1 MASECDTEAAMSA
14 EPNIDQL
21 YEQQIKALPRAAKL
35 RLLARI
41 TEDVTNSDAEKTL
54 SIMGLHGL
62 GAEIWNGID
71 AQNYVNRLRDEWDR
85 G

>member
-1 MASECDTEAAMSA
+1 MRA

-21 YEQQIKALPRAAKL
+21 YERQIKALPRAAKL

-41 TEDVTNSDAEKTL
+41 SEDLTNNDAEETL

-62 GAEIWNGID
+62 GAELWRGINVEAFID
-71 AQNYVNRLRDEWDR
+71 AERNSWN
-85 G
+85 

>member
-1 MASECDTEAAMSA
+1 MSA
-14 EPNIDQL
+14 EPTIDQL

-41 TEDVTNSDAEKTL
+41 ANELAGSDEEKTL

-71 AQNYVNRLRDEWDR
+71 AQEYVNKLRDEWDAS
-85 G
+85 